1 MPRSLKDHY
10 RGRFF
15 GGKRK
20 WGGRYFF
27 RIFFLSSKFLWES
40 VAAASFASIY
50 PLGQRFFHFQ
60 NPFLVSRQEGG
71 GGGLKFIGLRKKVLF
86 FFSIFP
92 FRGKREKRPSI
103 SKKKKVKVRKQ
114 KGAVFFVFDLRG
126 KAKSA
131 ADAPKWGENRGKYG
145 KWEQRKFSPRKKE
158 FTSSFPC
165 FFFVKADDAH
175 LPFPPFP

>member
-1 MPRSLKDHY
+1 MCGESRQEIGTGKENRKRRKTEGIPHLPHPFFYFLRILFFLFHAKIIKRSLSRKI
-10 RGRFF
+10 FLA
-15 GGKRK
+15 GKGSE
-20 WGGRYFF
+20 GGRYFF
-27 RIFFLSSKFLWES
+27 RTFFLSSKFLWES

-131 ADAPKWGENRGKYG
+131 ADAPK
-145 KWEQRKFSPRKKE
+145 
-158 FTSSFPC
+158 
-165 FFFVKADDAH
+165 
-175 LPFPPFP
+175 